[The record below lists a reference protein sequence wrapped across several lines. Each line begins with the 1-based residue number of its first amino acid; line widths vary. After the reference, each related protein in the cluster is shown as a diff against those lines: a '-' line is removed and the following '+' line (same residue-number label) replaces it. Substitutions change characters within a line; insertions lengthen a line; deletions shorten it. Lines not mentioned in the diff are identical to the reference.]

1 LKKPKEQV
9 LPNQFEGFLMDIE
22 LDFEKSL
29 EENASS
35 YFEKS
40 KAAKKKLSGLK
51 KAMIDLEKKASKV
64 KEKPKAK
71 PLAVKRKRQWFEAFH
86 WFTSSQGF
94 LVIGGRDAKSNEAV
108 VKKHLDKE
116 DMFLHADIQGGSACV
131 VKSEGK
137 KIPEQSLKEAAEF
150 AAVWSKAWQ
159 QKLASVDVYAASKE
173 QVSKK
178 APSGEAIST
187 GGFMIYG
194 KRQWF
199 RKTTL
204 QFAVGLLKEGDA
216 FTAMGGPPEA
226 VKKNCIAF
234 VKIVQGKE
242 KKSGIAKKV
251 LQRFEKKTG
260 KTTVSLNDLISLLPG
275 DLLEIREEF

>member
-1 LKKPKEQV
+1 
-9 LPNQFEGFLMDIE
+9 MDIE
-22 LDFEKSL
+22 IDFEKSL
-29 EENASS
+29 EKNASS

-40 KAAKKKLSGLK
+40 KTAKKKLIGLK

-71 PLAVKRKRQWFEAFH
+71 PLAMKRKRQWFEAFH
-86 WFTSSQGF
+86 WFNSSHGF
-94 LVIGGRDAKSNEAV
+94 LVIGGRDAKSNETV

-131 VKSEGK
+131 VKSDGK
-137 KIPEQSLKEAAEF
+137 EIPKEVLEEASQF

-199 RKTTL
+199 RKTSL
-204 QFAVGLLKEGDA
+204 RFAVGLLEEEDG
-216 FTAMGGPPEA
+216 FSAMSGPPDA

-234 VKIVQGKE
+234 VEIVQGKE
-242 KKSGIAKKV
+242 KKSKLARQL
-251 LQRFEKKTG
+251 LQYFEKKTG
-260 KTTVSLNDLISLLPG
+260 KITVSLDDIISILPG
-275 DLLEIREEF
+275 DLLGIKEF

>member
-1 LKKPKEQV
+1 
-9 LPNQFEGFLMDIE
+9 MDIE
-22 LDFEKSL
+22 IDFEKNL

-40 KAAKKKLSGLK
+40 KAAKKKLVGLK
-51 KAMIDLEKKASKV
+51 KAMIDLKKKASEV
-64 KEKPKAK
+64 NEIPKAK
-71 PLAVKRKRQWFEAFH
+71 SLAVKRKRQWFEAFH
-86 WFTSSQGF
+86 WFNSSNGF
-94 LVIGGRDAKSNEAV
+94 LVIGGRDAKSNETI
-108 VKKHLDKE
+108 VKKHFDKE
-116 DMFLHADIQGGSACV
+116 DMFFHADIQGGSACV

-137 KIPEQSLKEAAEF
+137 TISKETLQEAAQF

-199 RKTTL
+199 RKTPL
-204 QFAVGLLKEGDA
+204 RFATGLLNENEE
-216 FTAMGGPPEA
+216 FSVMGGPPDA

-234 VKIVQGKE
+234 VEIVWGKE
-242 KKSGIAKKV
+242 KKSAIAKKI

-260 KTTVSLNDLISLLPG
+260 KITVSLDDIISILPG
-275 DLLEIREEF
+275 DLLGIRE

>member
-1 LKKPKEQV
+1 
-9 LPNQFEGFLMDIE
+9 MDIE
-22 LDFEKSL
+22 IDFEKNL

-40 KAAKKKLSGLK
+40 KAAKKKLIGLK

-64 KEKPKAK
+64 KETPQAK

-86 WFTSSQGF
+86 WFNSSQGF
-94 LVIGGRDAKSNEAV
+94 LVIGGRDAKSNETV
-108 VKKHLDKE
+108 VKKHFDKE

-131 VKSEGK
+131 VKSEEGK
-137 KIPEQSLKEAAEF
+137 TISKEVLQEAAQF

-199 RKTTL
+199 RKTPL
-204 QFAVGLLKEGDA
+204 RFAVGLLEGEDG
-216 FTAMGGPPEA
+216 FSAMSGPPDA
-226 VKKNCIAF
+226 VKKNYIAF
-234 VKIVQGKE
+234 VEIVWEKE
-242 KKSGIAKKV
+242 KKSAIAKKI

-260 KTTVSLNDLISLLPG
+260 KITVSLDDIISILPG
-275 DLLEIREEF
+275 DLLGIRG

>member
-1 LKKPKEQV
+1 
-9 LPNQFEGFLMDIE
+9 MDIE
-22 LDFEKSL
+22 IDFEKSL

-35 YFEKS
+35 YFQKS
-40 KAAKKKLSGLK
+40 KASKKKLIGLK
-51 KAMIDLEKKASKV
+51 KAMVDLEKKASKV

-86 WFTSSQGF
+86 WFNSSQGF
-94 LVIGGRDAKSNEAV
+94 LVIGGRDAKSNETV
-108 VKKHLDKE
+108 VKKHFDKD

-131 VKSEGK
+131 VKADGK
-137 KIPEQSLKEAAEF
+137 EISKEVLQEAAVF

-178 APSGEAIST
+178 APAGEAIST

-199 RKTTL
+199 RKTPL
-204 QFAVGLLKEGDA
+204 RFATGLLNEA
-216 FTAMGGPPEA
+216 EEFSAMAGPPEA
-226 VKKNCIAF
+226 VKKNCITF
-234 VKIVQGKE
+234 VEIVWGKE
-242 KKSGIAKKV
+242 KKSAIAKKI

-260 KTTVSLNDLISLLPG
+260 KRTVSLDDLISILPG
-275 DLLEIREEF
+275 DKLGIRGEF